1 MKWMGRRQS
10 GNVEDRRGFSGGKL
24 AVGGGIGATII
35 YLLINFVFGGD
46 SASVMEQLNNN
57 QTVETSVADTRNPA
71 ADEMANFASVMLAE
85 NEDVWHKIFSDNG
98 RQYKEPRMV
107 LFNGMTESACGSA
120 NSATGPF
127 YCPADYK
134 IYLDLDFFNE
144 LKNRFGAGG
153 DFANA
158 YVIAHEVGHH
168 VQNLLGTSSAMQEQ
182 MERSSREKANKL
194 SVILE
199 LQADFYAGVWA
210 HYDEKMKNILDEG
223 DLEEAL
229 AAANAIGDDR
239 LQKMS
244 TGVVAPDAFTHGT
257 SAQRAYW
264 FRKGY
269 TTGDLSLGTTAKISE
284 TN

>member
-1 MKWMGRRQS
+1 MGRRQS

-35 YLLINFVFGGD
+35 YLLINLVFGGD

-57 QTVETSVADTRNPA
+57 QRVETGVADTRNPA
-71 ADEMANFASVMLAE
+71 EDEMANFASVMLAE

-98 RQYKEPRMV
+98 RQYQEPRMV

-168 VQNLLGTSSAMQEQ
+168 VQNLLGTSSAVQEQ
-182 MERSSREKANKL
+182 MQRSSKEKANKL

-210 HYDEKMKNILDEG
+210 HYDQKMKNILDEG

-244 TGVVAPDAFTHGT
+244 TGVVVPDAFTHGT

-264 FRKGY
+264 FKKGF
-269 TTGDLSLGTTAKISE
+269 TTGDLSLGTTARISE